1 MNLSKNI
8 FKAYDIRG
16 IYDHELN
23 NKTVKLIAK
32 ALSEIYKNK
41 NDKIVIG
48 RDGRLSSETLS
59 KALIEGFLES
69 GKDIIDIGQVP
80 TPLLYYAVNYFKLNS
95 GIIITG
101 SHNPKDYN
109 GLKII
114 MDGHA
119 LAGNEIQKIYENI
132 ESKNY
137 INYDNKNNAKLENI
151 QIDNIYI
158 DELLKDIN
166 INKKLKVAIDAGN
179 GAAGPVALEA
189 YRKLGHEV
197 IDLYCDV
204 DGNFPNHHP
213 NPSDPKNLTDLINE
227 VKKSKCDLG
236 IAFDGDGDRCL
247 ILDNKG
253 NIVWPDRQMMIFSKD
268 ILSQNQN
275 AKVIY
280 DVKSSRFLANVI
292 KDSGGE
298 PIMCRTGHSYI
309 KKMMRETNAIL
320 AGEMSGHIFFNDKWY
335 GFDDGIYCG
344 ARMIE
349 IVSNQSIE
357 SSEIFADLPN
367 SFSTPEINI
376 PVDKDGIQHDF
387 MEKFKSS
394 AIFEEAEISTI
405 DGLRV
410 DYDDGWGLLRASNT
424 TSCLVMRFEA
434 ESKGRLL
441 EIKNSFISQIRKIDS
456 RLEIP
461 NE

>member
-1 MNLSKNI
+1 MKLAANI

-16 IYDHELN
+16 IYGKEL
-23 NKTVKLIAK
+23 TLDAIGLIAK
-32 ALSEIYKNK
+32 SISNLYP
-41 NDKIVIG
+41 NDNDTIVIG
-48 RDGRLSSETLS
+48 RDGRNSSSEIS
-59 KALIEGFLES
+59 KALIDSFLKN
-69 GKDIIDIGQVP
+69 GKNVIDIGEVP
-80 TPLLYYAVNYFKLNS
+80 TPLLYFAVNHLSLNS

-101 SHNPKDYN
+101 SHNPKEYN
-109 GLKII
+109 GLKMI
-114 MDGHA
+114 MDGHT
-119 LAGNEIQKIYENI
+119 LSGGEITRIYDDI
-132 ESKNY
+132 
-137 INYDNKNNAKLENI
+137 
-151 QIDNIYI
+151 IDGAFSNLN
-158 DELLKDIN
+158 LLKTSYKNLN
-166 INKKLKVAIDAGN
+166 ISDEYIKQVNRNISIKKKLKIAVDAGN
-179 GAAGPVALEA
+179 GVAGPIAVEI
-189 YRKLGHEV
+189 YRKLGLEL
-197 IDLYCDV
+197 IELYCSV
-204 DGNFPNHHP
+204 DGDFPNHHP
-213 NPSDPKNLTDLINE
+213 NPSDPKNLIDLINE

-394 AIFEEAEISTI
+394 AIFEDAEISTI

-434 ESKGRLL
+434 ESKERLL

>member
-1 MNLSKNI
+1 MKLAANI

-16 IYDHELN
+16 IYGKEL
-23 NKTVKLIAK
+23 TLDAIALIAK
-32 ALSEIYKNK
+32 SISNLYP
-41 NDKIVIG
+41 NDNDTIVIG
-48 RDGRLSSETLS
+48 RDGRNSSAEIS
-59 KALIEGFLES
+59 KALIDSFLQN
-69 GKDIIDIGQVP
+69 GKNVIDIGEVP
-80 TPLLYYAVNYFKLNS
+80 TPLLYFAVNHLSLNS

-101 SHNPKDYN
+101 SHNPKEYN
-109 GLKII
+109 GLKMI
-114 MDGHA
+114 MDGHT
-119 LAGNEIQKIYENI
+119 LSGGEITRIYDDI
-132 ESKNY
+132 
-137 INYDNKNNAKLENI
+137 
-151 QIDNIYI
+151 IDGAFSNLN
-158 DELLKDIN
+158 LLKTSYKNLN
-166 INKKLKVAIDAGN
+166 ISDEYIKQVNRNISIKKKLKIAVDAGN
-179 GAAGPVALEA
+179 GVAGPIAVEI
-189 YRKLGHEV
+189 YRKLGLEL
-197 IDLYCDV
+197 IELYCSV
-204 DGNFPNHHP
+204 DGDFPNHHP
-213 NPSDPKNLTDLINE
+213 NPSDPKNLIDLINE

>member
-1 MNLSKNI
+1 MKLASNI

-16 IYDHELN
+16 IYGKEL
-23 NKTVKLIAK
+23 TLDAIGLIAK
-32 ALSEIYKNK
+32 SISNLYP
-41 NDKIVIG
+41 NDNDTIVIG
-48 RDGRLSSETLS
+48 RDGRNSSSEIS
-59 KALIEGFLES
+59 KALIDSFLKN
-69 GKDIIDIGQVP
+69 GKNVIDIGEVP
-80 TPLLYYAVNYFKLNS
+80 TPLLYFAVIHLSLNS

-101 SHNPKDYN
+101 SHNPKEYN
-109 GLKII
+109 GLKMI
-114 MDGHA
+114 MDGHT
-119 LAGNEIQKIYENI
+119 LSGGEITRIYDDI
-132 ESKNY
+132 
-137 INYDNKNNAKLENI
+137 
-151 QIDNIYI
+151 IDGAFSNLN
-158 DELLKDIN
+158 LLKTSYKNLN
-166 INKKLKVAIDAGN
+166 ISDEYIKQVNRNISIKKKLKIAVDAGN
-179 GAAGPVALEA
+179 GVAGPIAVEI
-189 YRKLGHEV
+189 YRKLGLEL
-197 IDLYCDV
+197 IELYCNV
-204 DGNFPNHHP
+204 DGDFPNHHP
-213 NPSDPKNLTDLINE
+213 NPSDPKNLIDLINE

-236 IAFDGDGDRCL
+236 IAFDGDGDICL

-280 DVKSSRFLANVI
+280 DVKSSSFLANVI
-292 KDSGGE
+292 KNSGGE

-320 AGEMSGHIFFNDKWY
+320 AGEMSGHVFFNDKWY

-394 AIFEEAEISTI
+394 AKFEEAEISTI

-434 ESKGRLL
+434 ESKARLL

-456 RLEIP
+456 KLEIP

>member
-1 MNLSKNI
+1 MKLAANI

-16 IYDHELN
+16 IYGKEL
-23 NKTVKLIAK
+23 TLDAIGLIAK
-32 ALSEIYKNK
+32 SISNLYP
-41 NDKIVIG
+41 NDNDTIVIG
-48 RDGRLSSETLS
+48 RDGRNSSSEIS
-59 KALIEGFLES
+59 KALIDSFLKN
-69 GKDIIDIGQVP
+69 GKNVIDIGEVP
-80 TPLLYYAVNYFKLNS
+80 TPLLYFAVNHLNLNS

-101 SHNPKDYN
+101 SHNPKEYN
-109 GLKII
+109 GLKMI
-114 MDGHA
+114 MDGHT
-119 LAGNEIQKIYENI
+119 LSGEEITRIYDDIIDGAFSNLNFLNTFYKNLNI
-132 ESKNY
+132 SDEY
-137 INYDNKNNAKLENI
+137 IKQVNRNI
-151 QIDNIYI
+151 SI
-158 DELLKDIN
+158 K
-166 INKKLKVAIDAGN
+166 KKLKIAVDAGN
-179 GAAGPVALEA
+179 GVAGPIAVEI
-189 YRKLGHEV
+189 YRKLGLEL
-197 IDLYCDV
+197 IELYCSV
-204 DGNFPNHHP
+204 DGDFPNHHP
-213 NPSDPKNLTDLINE
+213 NPSDPKNLIDLINE

-280 DVKSSRFLANVI
+280 DVKSSSFLANVI

-320 AGEMSGHIFFNDKWY
+320 AGEMSGHVFLNDKWY

-394 AIFEEAEISTI
+394 AIFEDAEISTI

-434 ESKGRLL
+434 ESKERLL

>member
-1 MNLSKNI
+1 MKLAANI

-16 IYDHELN
+16 IYGKEL
-23 NKTVKLIAK
+23 TLDAIGLIAK
-32 ALSEIYKNK
+32 SISNLYP
-41 NDKIVIG
+41 NDNDTIVIG
-48 RDGRLSSETLS
+48 RDGRNSSSEIS
-59 KALIEGFLES
+59 KALIDSFLKN
-69 GKDIIDIGQVP
+69 GKNVIDIGEVP
-80 TPLLYYAVNYFKLNS
+80 TPLLYFAVNHLSLNS

-101 SHNPKDYN
+101 SHNPKEYN
-109 GLKII
+109 GLKMI
-114 MDGHA
+114 MDGHT
-119 LAGNEIQKIYENI
+119 LSGGEITRIYDDIIDGRFSNLNLLHTSYKNLNI
-132 ESKNY
+132 SDEY
-137 INYDNKNNAKLENI
+137 IKQVNRNI
-151 QIDNIYI
+151 SI
-158 DELLKDIN
+158 K
-166 INKKLKVAIDAGN
+166 KKLKIAVDAGN
-179 GAAGPVALEA
+179 GVAGPIAVEI
-189 YRKLGHEV
+189 YRKLGLEL
-197 IDLYCDV
+197 IELYCSV
-204 DGNFPNHHP
+204 DGDFPNHHP
-213 NPSDPKNLTDLINE
+213 NPSDPKNLIDLINE

-253 NIVWPDRQMMIFSKD
+253 NIVWPDRQMMVFSKD

-275 AKVIY
+275 ARVIY

-320 AGEMSGHIFFNDKWY
+320 AGEMSGHVFFNDKWY

-349 IVSNQSIE
+349 ILSNQSIE

-394 AIFEEAEISTI
+394 AIFEDAEISTI

-434 ESKGRLL
+434 ESEERLL

>member
-1 MNLSKNI
+1 MKLAANI

-16 IYDHELN
+16 IYGKEL
-23 NKTVKLIAK
+23 TLDAIGLIAK
-32 ALSEIYKNK
+32 SISNLYP
-41 NDKIVIG
+41 NDNDTIVIG
-48 RDGRLSSETLS
+48 RDGRNSSSEIS
-59 KALIEGFLES
+59 KALIDSFLKN
-69 GKDIIDIGQVP
+69 GKNVIDIGEVP
-80 TPLLYYAVNYFKLNS
+80 TPLLYFAVNHLSLNS

-101 SHNPKDYN
+101 SHNPKEYN
-109 GLKII
+109 GLKMI
-114 MDGHA
+114 MDGHT
-119 LAGNEIQKIYENI
+119 LSGGEITRIYDDIIDGAFSNLNLMKTSYKNLNI
-132 ESKNY
+132 SDEYIKQVNRNISSK
-137 INYDNKNNAKLENI
+137 
-151 QIDNIYI
+151 
-158 DELLKDIN
+158 
-166 INKKLKVAIDAGN
+166 KKLKIAVDAGN
-179 GAAGPVALEA
+179 GVAGPIAVEI
-189 YRKLGHEV
+189 YRKLGLEL
-197 IDLYCDV
+197 IELYCNV
-204 DGNFPNHHP
+204 DGDFPNHHP
-213 NPSDPKNLTDLINE
+213 NPSDPKNLIDLINE

-280 DVKSSRFLANVI
+280 DVKSSSFLANVI

-320 AGEMSGHIFFNDKWY
+320 AGEMSGHVFFNDKWY

-349 IVSNQSIE
+349 IVSDQSIE

-394 AIFEEAEISTI
+394 AIFEDAEISTI

-434 ESKGRLL
+434 ESEERLL

>member
-1 MNLSKNI
+1 MKLAANI

-16 IYDHELN
+16 IYGKEL
-23 NKTVKLIAK
+23 TLDAIGLIAK
-32 ALSEIYKNK
+32 SISNLYP
-41 NDKIVIG
+41 NDNDTIVIG
-48 RDGRLSSETLS
+48 RDGRNSSSEIS
-59 KALIEGFLES
+59 KALIDSFLKN
-69 GKDIIDIGQVP
+69 GKNVIDIGEVP
-80 TPLLYYAVNYFKLNS
+80 TPLLYFAVNHLSLNS

-101 SHNPKDYN
+101 SHNPKEYN
-109 GLKII
+109 GLKMI
-114 MDGHA
+114 MDGHT
-119 LAGNEIQKIYENI
+119 LSGGEITRIYDDI
-132 ESKNY
+132 
-137 INYDNKNNAKLENI
+137 
-151 QIDNIYI
+151 IDGAFSNLN
-158 DELLKDIN
+158 LLKTSYKNLN
-166 INKKLKVAIDAGN
+166 ISDEYIKQVNRNISIKKKLKIAVDAGN
-179 GAAGPVALEA
+179 GVAGPIAVEI
-189 YRKLGHEV
+189 YRKLGLEL
-197 IDLYCDV
+197 IELYCSV
-204 DGNFPNHHP
+204 DGDFPNHHP
-213 NPSDPKNLTDLINE
+213 NPSDPKNLIDLINE

-280 DVKSSRFLANVI
+280 DVKSSSFLANVI

-320 AGEMSGHIFFNDKWY
+320 AGEMSGHVFFNDKWY

-394 AIFEEAEISTI
+394 AIFEDAEISTI

-434 ESKGRLL
+434 ESKERLL

>member
-1 MNLSKNI
+1 MKLAANI

-16 IYDHELN
+16 IYGKEL
-23 NKTVKLIAK
+23 TLDAIGLIAK
-32 ALSEIYKNK
+32 SISNLYP
-41 NDKIVIG
+41 NDNDTIVIG
-48 RDGRLSSETLS
+48 RDGRNSSSEIS
-59 KALIEGFLES
+59 KALIDSFLKN
-69 GKDIIDIGQVP
+69 GKNVIDIGEVP
-80 TPLLYYAVNYFKLNS
+80 TPLLYFAVNHLSLNS

-101 SHNPKDYN
+101 SHNPKEYN
-109 GLKII
+109 GLKMI
-114 MDGHA
+114 MDGHT
-119 LAGNEIQKIYENI
+119 LSGGEITRIYDDIIDGAFSNLNLLNTSYKNLNI
-132 ESKNY
+132 SDEY
-137 INYDNKNNAKLENI
+137 IKQVNRNI
-151 QIDNIYI
+151 SI
-158 DELLKDIN
+158 K
-166 INKKLKVAIDAGN
+166 KKLKIAVDAGN
-179 GAAGPVALEA
+179 GVAGPIAVEI
-189 YRKLGHEV
+189 YRKLGLEL
-197 IDLYCDV
+197 IELYCSV
-204 DGNFPNHHP
+204 DGDFPNHHP
-213 NPSDPKNLTDLINE
+213 NPSDPKNLIDLINE

-280 DVKSSRFLANVI
+280 DVKSSSFLANVI

-320 AGEMSGHIFFNDKWY
+320 AGEMSGHVFFNDKWY

-394 AIFEEAEISTI
+394 AIFEDAEISTI

-410 DYDDGWGLLRASNT
+410 DYADGWGLLRASNT

-434 ESKGRLL
+434 ESKERLL

>member
-1 MNLSKNI
+1 MKLASNI

-16 IYDHELN
+16 IYGKEL
-23 NKTVKLIAK
+23 TLDAIGLIAK
-32 ALSEIYKNK
+32 SISNLYP
-41 NDKIVIG
+41 NDNDTIVIG
-48 RDGRLSSETLS
+48 RDGRNSSSEIS
-59 KALIEGFLES
+59 KALIDSFLKN
-69 GKDIIDIGQVP
+69 GKNVIDIGEVP
-80 TPLLYYAVNYFKLNS
+80 TPLLYFAVNHLSLNS

-101 SHNPKDYN
+101 SHNPKEYN
-109 GLKII
+109 GLKMI
-114 MDGHA
+114 MDGHT
-119 LAGNEIQKIYENI
+119 LSGGEITRIYDDIIDGAFSNLNLMKTSYKNLNI
-132 ESKNY
+132 SDEY
-137 INYDNKNNAKLENI
+137 IKQVSRNI
-151 QIDNIYI
+151 SI
-158 DELLKDIN
+158 K
-166 INKKLKVAIDAGN
+166 KKLKIAVDAGN
-179 GAAGPVALEA
+179 GVAGPIAVEI
-189 YRKLGHEV
+189 YRKLGLEL
-197 IDLYCDV
+197 IELYCSV
-204 DGNFPNHHP
+204 DGDFPNHHP
-213 NPSDPKNLTDLINE
+213 NPSDPKNLIDLINE

-280 DVKSSRFLANVI
+280 DVKSSSFLANVI

-320 AGEMSGHIFFNDKWY
+320 AGEMSGHVFFNDKWY

-357 SSEIFADLPN
+357 SSKIFADLPN

-394 AIFEEAEISTI
+394 AIFEDAEISTI

-434 ESKGRLL
+434 ESKERLL

>member
-1 MNLSKNI
+1 MKLASNI

-16 IYDHELN
+16 IYGKEL
-23 NKTVKLIAK
+23 TLDAIGLIAK
-32 ALSEIYKNK
+32 SISNLYP
-41 NDKIVIG
+41 NDNDTIVIG
-48 RDGRLSSETLS
+48 RDGRNSSSEIS
-59 KALIEGFLES
+59 KALIDSFLKN
-69 GKDIIDIGQVP
+69 GKNVIDIGEVP
-80 TPLLYYAVNYFKLNS
+80 TPLLYFAVNHLSLNS

-101 SHNPKDYN
+101 SHNPKEYN
-109 GLKII
+109 GLKMI
-114 MDGHA
+114 MDGHT
-119 LAGNEIQKIYENI
+119 LSGGEITRIYDDIIDGRFSNLNLLHTSYKNLNI
-132 ESKNY
+132 SDEY
-137 INYDNKNNAKLENI
+137 IKQVNRNI
-151 QIDNIYI
+151 SI
-158 DELLKDIN
+158 K
-166 INKKLKVAIDAGN
+166 KKLKIAVDAGN
-179 GAAGPVALEA
+179 GVAGPIAVEI
-189 YRKLGHEV
+189 YRKLGLEL
-197 IDLYCDV
+197 IELYCNV
-204 DGNFPNHHP
+204 DGDFPNHHP
-213 NPSDPKNLTDLINE
+213 NPSDPKNLIDLINE

-280 DVKSSRFLANVI
+280 DVKSSSFLANVI
-292 KDSGGE
+292 KNSGGE

-309 KKMMRETNAIL
+309 KKMMGETNAIL
-320 AGEMSGHIFFNDKWY
+320 AGEMSGHVFFNDKWY

-394 AIFEEAEISTI
+394 AIFEDAVISTI

-410 DYDDGWGLLRASNT
+410 DYNDGWGLLRASNT

-434 ESKGRLL
+434 ESKERLL

>member
-1 MNLSKNI
+1 MKLAANI

-16 IYDHELN
+16 IYGKEL
-23 NKTVKLIAK
+23 TLDAIGLIAK
-32 ALSEIYKNK
+32 SISNLYP
-41 NDKIVIG
+41 NDNDTIVIG
-48 RDGRLSSETLS
+48 RDGRNSSSEIS
-59 KALIEGFLES
+59 KALIDSFLKN
-69 GKDIIDIGQVP
+69 GKNVIDIGEVP
-80 TPLLYYAVNYFKLNS
+80 TPLLYFAVNHLSLNS

-101 SHNPKDYN
+101 SHNPKEYN
-109 GLKII
+109 GLKMI
-114 MDGHA
+114 MDGHT
-119 LAGNEIQKIYENI
+119 LSGGEITRIYDDIIDGRFSNLNLLHTSYKNLNI
-132 ESKNY
+132 SDEY
-137 INYDNKNNAKLENI
+137 IKQVNRNI
-151 QIDNIYI
+151 SI
-158 DELLKDIN
+158 K
-166 INKKLKVAIDAGN
+166 KKLKIAVDAGN
-179 GAAGPVALEA
+179 GVAGPIAVEI
-189 YRKLGHEV
+189 YRKLGLEL
-197 IDLYCDV
+197 IELYCSV
-204 DGNFPNHHP
+204 DGDFPNHHP
-213 NPSDPKNLTDLINE
+213 NPSDPKNLIDLINE
-227 VKKSKCDLG
+227 VKKTKCDLG

-280 DVKSSRFLANVI
+280 DVKSSSFLANVI

-320 AGEMSGHIFFNDKWY
+320 AGEMSGHVFFNDKWY

-349 IVSNQSIE
+349 ILSNQSIE

-394 AIFEEAEISTI
+394 AIFEDAEISTI

-434 ESKGRLL
+434 ESEERLL

>member
-1 MNLSKNI
+1 MKLATNI

-16 IYDHELN
+16 IYGKEL
-23 NKTVKLIAK
+23 TLDAIGLIAK
-32 ALSEIYKNK
+32 SISNLYP
-41 NDKIVIG
+41 NDNDTIVIG
-48 RDGRLSSETLS
+48 RDGRNSSSEIS
-59 KALIEGFLES
+59 KALIDSFLKN
-69 GKDIIDIGQVP
+69 GKNVIDIGEVP
-80 TPLLYYAVNYFKLNS
+80 TPLLYFAVNHFSLNS

-101 SHNPKDYN
+101 SHNPKEYN
-109 GLKII
+109 GLKMI
-114 MDGHA
+114 MDGHT
-119 LAGNEIQKIYENI
+119 LSGGEITRIYDDIIDGTFSNLNFLNTSYKNLNI
-132 ESKNY
+132 SDEY
-137 INYDNKNNAKLENI
+137 IKQVHRNI
-151 QIDNIYI
+151 SI
-158 DELLKDIN
+158 K
-166 INKKLKVAIDAGN
+166 KKLKIAVDAGN
-179 GAAGPVALEA
+179 GVAGPIAVEI
-189 YRKLGHEV
+189 YRKLGLEL
-197 IDLYCDV
+197 IELYCSV
-204 DGNFPNHHP
+204 DGDFPNHHP
-213 NPSDPKNLTDLINE
+213 NPSDPKNLIDLINE

-349 IVSNQSIE
+349 IVSNQNIE

>member
-1 MNLSKNI
+1 MKLAANI

-16 IYDHELN
+16 IYGKEL
-23 NKTVKLIAK
+23 TLDAIGLIAK
-32 ALSEIYKNK
+32 SISNLYP
-41 NDKIVIG
+41 NDNDTIVIG
-48 RDGRLSSETLS
+48 RDGRNSSAEIS
-59 KALIEGFLES
+59 KALIDSFLKN
-69 GKDIIDIGQVP
+69 GKNVIDIGEVP
-80 TPLLYYAVNYFKLNS
+80 TPLLYFAVNHLSLNS

-101 SHNPKDYN
+101 SHNPKEYN
-109 GLKII
+109 GLKMI
-114 MDGHA
+114 MDGHT
-119 LAGNEIQKIYENI
+119 LSGGEITRIYDDI
-132 ESKNY
+132 
-137 INYDNKNNAKLENI
+137 
-151 QIDNIYI
+151 IDGAFSNLN
-158 DELLKDIN
+158 LLKTSYKNLN
-166 INKKLKVAIDAGN
+166 ISDEYIKQVNRNISIKKKLKIAVDAGN
-179 GAAGPVALEA
+179 GVAGPIAVEI
-189 YRKLGHEV
+189 YRKLGLEL
-197 IDLYCDV
+197 IELYCNV
-204 DGNFPNHHP
+204 DGDFPNHHP
-213 NPSDPKNLTDLINE
+213 NPSDPKNLIDLINE

-280 DVKSSRFLANVI
+280 DVKSSSFLANVI
-292 KDSGGE
+292 KNSGGE

-320 AGEMSGHIFFNDKWY
+320 AGEMSGHVFFNDKWY

-394 AIFEEAEISTI
+394 AIFEDAEISTI

-434 ESKGRLL
+434 ESKERLL

>member
-1 MNLSKNI
+1 MKLASNI

-16 IYDHELN
+16 IYGKEL
-23 NKTVKLIAK
+23 TLDAIGLIAK
-32 ALSEIYKNK
+32 SISNLYP
-41 NDKIVIG
+41 NDNDTIVIG
-48 RDGRLSSETLS
+48 RDGRNSSSEIS
-59 KALIEGFLES
+59 KALIDSFLKN
-69 GKDIIDIGQVP
+69 GKNVIDIGEVP
-80 TPLLYYAVNYFKLNS
+80 TPVLYFAVNHLSLNS

-101 SHNPKDYN
+101 SHNPKEYN
-109 GLKII
+109 GLKMI
-114 MDGHA
+114 MDGHT
-119 LAGNEIQKIYENI
+119 LSGGEITRIYDDIIDGAFCNLNFLNTSYKNLNI
-132 ESKNY
+132 SDEY
-137 INYDNKNNAKLENI
+137 IKQVSSNI
-151 QIDNIYI
+151 SI
-158 DELLKDIN
+158 K
-166 INKKLKVAIDAGN
+166 KKLKIAVDAGN
-179 GAAGPVALEA
+179 GVAGPIAVEI
-189 YRKLGHEV
+189 YRKLGLEL
-197 IDLYCDV
+197 IELFCIV
-204 DGNFPNHHP
+204 DGDFPNHHP
-213 NPSDPKNLTDLINE
+213 NPSDPKNLIDLINE

-280 DVKSSRFLANVI
+280 DVKSSSFLANVI
-292 KDSGGE
+292 KNSGGE

-349 IVSNQSIE
+349 IVSNQNIE

-394 AIFEEAEISTI
+394 AKFEEAEISTI

-434 ESKGRLL
+434 ESKARLL

-456 RLEIP
+456 KLEIP

>member
-1 MNLSKNI
+1 MKLAANI

-16 IYDHELN
+16 IYGKEL
-23 NKTVKLIAK
+23 TLDAIALIAK
-32 ALSEIYKNK
+32 SISNLYP
-41 NDKIVIG
+41 NDNDTIVIG
-48 RDGRLSSETLS
+48 RDGRNSSSEIS
-59 KALIEGFLES
+59 KALIDSFLKN
-69 GKDIIDIGQVP
+69 GKNVIDIGEVP
-80 TPLLYYAVNYFKLNS
+80 TPLLYFAVNHLSLNS

-101 SHNPKDYN
+101 SHNPKEYN
-109 GLKII
+109 GLKMI
-114 MDGHA
+114 MDGHT
-119 LAGNEIQKIYENI
+119 LSGGEITRIYDDI
-132 ESKNY
+132 
-137 INYDNKNNAKLENI
+137 
-151 QIDNIYI
+151 IDGAFSNLN
-158 DELLKDIN
+158 LLKTSYKNLN
-166 INKKLKVAIDAGN
+166 ISDEYIKQVNRNISIKKKLKIAVDAGN
-179 GAAGPVALEA
+179 GVAGPIAVEI
-189 YRKLGHEV
+189 YRKLGLEL
-197 IDLYCDV
+197 IELYCSV
-204 DGNFPNHHP
+204 DGDFPNHHP
-213 NPSDPKNLTDLINE
+213 NPSDPKNLIDLINE

>member
-1 MNLSKNI
+1 MKLAANI

-16 IYDHELN
+16 IYGKEL
-23 NKTVKLIAK
+23 TLDAIGLIAK
-32 ALSEIYKNK
+32 SISNLYP
-41 NDKIVIG
+41 NDNDTIVIG
-48 RDGRLSSETLS
+48 RDGRNSSSEIS
-59 KALIEGFLES
+59 KALIDSFLKN
-69 GKDIIDIGQVP
+69 GKNVIDIGEVP
-80 TPLLYYAVNYFKLNS
+80 TPLLYFAVNHLSLNS

-101 SHNPKDYN
+101 SHNPKEYN
-109 GLKII
+109 GLKMI
-114 MDGHA
+114 MDGHT
-119 LAGNEIQKIYENI
+119 LSGEEITRIYDDIIDGAFSNLNFLNTFYKNLNI
-132 ESKNY
+132 SDEY
-137 INYDNKNNAKLENI
+137 IKQVNRNI
-151 QIDNIYI
+151 SI
-158 DELLKDIN
+158 K
-166 INKKLKVAIDAGN
+166 KKLKIAVDAGN
-179 GAAGPVALEA
+179 GVAGPIAVEI
-189 YRKLGHEV
+189 YRKLGLEL
-197 IDLYCDV
+197 IELYCSV
-204 DGNFPNHHP
+204 DGDFPNHHP
-213 NPSDPKNLTDLINE
+213 NPSDPKNLIDLINE
-227 VKKSKCDLG
+227 VKKTKCDLG

-280 DVKSSRFLANVI
+280 DVKSSSFLANVI
-292 KDSGGE
+292 KNSGGE

-320 AGEMSGHIFFNDKWY
+320 AGEMSGHVFFNDKWY

-434 ESKGRLL
+434 ESKERLL

>member
-1 MNLSKNI
+1 MKLAANI

-16 IYDHELN
+16 IYGKEL
-23 NKTVKLIAK
+23 TLDAIGLIAK
-32 ALSEIYKNK
+32 SISNLYP
-41 NDKIVIG
+41 NDNDTIVIG
-48 RDGRLSSETLS
+48 RDGRNSSSEIS
-59 KALIEGFLES
+59 KALIDSFLKS
-69 GKDIIDIGQVP
+69 GKNVIDIGEVP
-80 TPLLYYAVNYFKLNS
+80 TPLLYFAVNHLSLNS

-101 SHNPKDYN
+101 SHNPKEYN
-109 GLKII
+109 GLKMI
-114 MDGHA
+114 MDGHT
-119 LAGNEIQKIYENI
+119 LSGGEITRIYDDIIDGTFSNLNFLNTSYKNLNI
-132 ESKNY
+132 SDEY
-137 INYDNKNNAKLENI
+137 IKQVHRNI
-151 QIDNIYI
+151 SI
-158 DELLKDIN
+158 K
-166 INKKLKVAIDAGN
+166 KKLKIAVDAGN
-179 GAAGPVALEA
+179 GVAGPIAVEI
-189 YRKLGHEV
+189 YRKLGLEL
-197 IDLYCDV
+197 IELYCSV
-204 DGNFPNHHP
+204 DGDFPNHHP
-213 NPSDPKNLTDLINE
+213 NPSDPKNLIDLINE

-349 IVSNQSIE
+349 IVSNQNIE

>member
-1 MNLSKNI
+1 MKLAANI

-16 IYDHELN
+16 IYGKEL
-23 NKTVKLIAK
+23 TLDAIGLIAK
-32 ALSEIYKNK
+32 SISNLYP
-41 NDKIVIG
+41 NDNDTIVIG
-48 RDGRLSSETLS
+48 RDGRNSSSEIS
-59 KALIEGFLES
+59 KALIDSFLKN
-69 GKDIIDIGQVP
+69 GKNVIDIGEVP
-80 TPLLYYAVNYFKLNS
+80 TPLLYFAVNHLSLNS

-101 SHNPKDYN
+101 SHNPKEYN
-109 GLKII
+109 GLKMI
-114 MDGHA
+114 MDSHTLSG
-119 LAGNEIQKIYENI
+119 GEITRIYDDIIDGAFSNLNFLNTSYKNLNI
-132 ESKNY
+132 SDEY
-137 INYDNKNNAKLENI
+137 IKQVHRNI
-151 QIDNIYI
+151 SI
-158 DELLKDIN
+158 K
-166 INKKLKVAIDAGN
+166 KKLKIAVDAGN
-179 GAAGPVALEA
+179 GVAGPIAVEI
-189 YRKLGHEV
+189 YRKLGLEL
-197 IDLYCDV
+197 IELYCSV
-204 DGNFPNHHP
+204 DGDFPNHHP
-213 NPSDPKNLTDLINE
+213 NPSDPKNLIDLINE

-320 AGEMSGHIFFNDKWY
+320 AGEMSGHVFFNDKWY

-394 AIFEEAEISTI
+394 AIFEDAEISTI

>member
-1 MNLSKNI
+1 MKLASNI

-16 IYDHELN
+16 IYGKEL
-23 NKTVKLIAK
+23 TLDAIGLIAK
-32 ALSEIYKNK
+32 SISNLYP
-41 NDKIVIG
+41 NDNDTIVIG
-48 RDGRLSSETLS
+48 RDGRNSSSEIS
-59 KALIEGFLES
+59 KALIDSFLKN
-69 GKDIIDIGQVP
+69 GKNVIDIGEVP
-80 TPLLYYAVNYFKLNS
+80 TPVLYFAVNHLSLNS

-101 SHNPKDYN
+101 SHNPKEYN
-109 GLKII
+109 GLKMI
-114 MDGHA
+114 MDGHT
-119 LAGNEIQKIYENI
+119 LSGGEITRIYDDI
-132 ESKNY
+132 
-137 INYDNKNNAKLENI
+137 
-151 QIDNIYI
+151 IDGAFSNLN
-158 DELLKDIN
+158 LLKTSYKNLN
-166 INKKLKVAIDAGN
+166 ISDEYIKQVNRNISIKKKLKIAVDAGN
-179 GAAGPVALEA
+179 GVAGPIAVEI
-189 YRKLGHEV
+189 YRKLGLEL
-197 IDLYCDV
+197 IELYCNV
-204 DGNFPNHHP
+204 DGDFPNHHP
-213 NPSDPKNLTDLINE
+213 NPSDPKNLIDLINE

-280 DVKSSRFLANVI
+280 DVKSSSFLANVI
-292 KDSGGE
+292 KNSGGE

-394 AIFEEAEISTI
+394 AIFENAEISTI

-434 ESKGRLL
+434 ESKERLL

>member
-1 MNLSKNI
+1 MKLAANI

-16 IYDHELN
+16 IYGKEL
-23 NKTVKLIAK
+23 TLDAIGLIAK
-32 ALSEIYKNK
+32 SISNLYP
-41 NDKIVIG
+41 NDNDTIVIG
-48 RDGRLSSETLS
+48 RDGRNSSSEIS
-59 KALIEGFLES
+59 KALIDSFLKN
-69 GKDIIDIGQVP
+69 GKNVIDIGEVP
-80 TPLLYYAVNYFKLNS
+80 TPLLYFAVNHLSLNS

-101 SHNPKDYN
+101 SHNPKEYN
-109 GLKII
+109 GLKMI
-114 MDGHA
+114 MDGHT
-119 LAGNEIQKIYENI
+119 LSGGEITRIYDDIIDGRFSNLNLLHTSYKNLNI
-132 ESKNY
+132 SDEY
-137 INYDNKNNAKLENI
+137 IKQVNRNI
-151 QIDNIYI
+151 SI
-158 DELLKDIN
+158 K
-166 INKKLKVAIDAGN
+166 KKLKIAVDAGN
-179 GAAGPVALEA
+179 GVAGPIAVEI
-189 YRKLGHEV
+189 YRKLGLEL
-197 IDLYCDV
+197 IELYCNV
-204 DGNFPNHHP
+204 DGDFPNHHP
-213 NPSDPKNLTDLINE
+213 NPSDPKNLIDLINE

-280 DVKSSRFLANVI
+280 DVKSSSFLANVI

-320 AGEMSGHIFFNDKWY
+320 AGEMSGHVFFNDKWY

-394 AIFEEAEISTI
+394 AIFEDAEISTI

-434 ESKGRLL
+434 ESKERLL

>member
-1 MNLSKNI
+1 MKLAANI

-16 IYDHELN
+16 IYGKEL
-23 NKTVKLIAK
+23 TLDAIGLIAK
-32 ALSEIYKNK
+32 SISNLYP
-41 NDKIVIG
+41 NDNDTIVIG
-48 RDGRLSSETLS
+48 RDGRNSSAEIS
-59 KALIEGFLES
+59 KALIDSFLKN
-69 GKDIIDIGQVP
+69 GKNVIDIGEVP
-80 TPLLYYAVNYFKLNS
+80 TPLLYFAINHLSLNS

-101 SHNPKDYN
+101 SHNPKEYN
-109 GLKII
+109 GLKMI
-114 MDGHA
+114 MDGHT
-119 LAGNEIQKIYENI
+119 LSGGEITRIYDDI
-132 ESKNY
+132 
-137 INYDNKNNAKLENI
+137 
-151 QIDNIYI
+151 IDGAFSNLN
-158 DELLKDIN
+158 LLKTSYKNLN
-166 INKKLKVAIDAGN
+166 ISDEYIKHVNRNISIKKKLKIAVDAGN
-179 GAAGPVALEA
+179 GVAGPIAVEI
-189 YRKLGHEV
+189 YRKLGLEL
-197 IDLYCDV
+197 IELYCNV
-204 DGNFPNHHP
+204 DGDFPNHHP
-213 NPSDPKNLTDLINE
+213 NPSDPKNLIDLINE

-280 DVKSSRFLANVI
+280 DVKSSSFLANVI
-292 KDSGGE
+292 KNSGGE

-320 AGEMSGHIFFNDKWY
+320 AGEMSGHVFFNDKWY

-394 AIFEEAEISTI
+394 AIFENAEISTI

-434 ESKGRLL
+434 ESKERLL

>member
-1 MNLSKNI
+1 MKLAANI

-16 IYDHELN
+16 IYGKEL
-23 NKTVKLIAK
+23 TLDAIGLIAK
-32 ALSEIYKNK
+32 SISNLYP
-41 NDKIVIG
+41 NDNDTIVIG
-48 RDGRLSSETLS
+48 RDGRNSSSEIS
-59 KALIEGFLES
+59 KALIDSFLKN
-69 GKDIIDIGQVP
+69 GKNVIDIGEVP
-80 TPLLYYAVNYFKLNS
+80 TPLLYFAVNHLSLNS

-101 SHNPKDYN
+101 SHNPKEYN
-109 GLKII
+109 GLKMI
-114 MDGHA
+114 MDGHT
-119 LAGNEIQKIYENI
+119 LSGGEITRIYDDIIDGTFSNLNLPNTSYKNLNI
-132 ESKNY
+132 SDEY
-137 INYDNKNNAKLENI
+137 IKQVNRNI
-151 QIDNIYI
+151 SI
-158 DELLKDIN
+158 K
-166 INKKLKVAIDAGN
+166 KKLKIAVDAGN
-179 GAAGPVALEA
+179 GVAGPIAVEI
-189 YRKLGHEV
+189 YRKLGLEL
-197 IDLYCDV
+197 IELYCNV
-204 DGNFPNHHP
+204 DGDFPNHHP
-213 NPSDPKNLTDLINE
+213 NPSDPKNLIDLINE

-280 DVKSSRFLANVI
+280 DVKSSSFLANVI
-292 KDSGGE
+292 KNSGGQ

-320 AGEMSGHIFFNDKWY
+320 AGEMSGHVFFNDKWY

-394 AIFEEAEISTI
+394 AIFEDAEISTI

-434 ESKGRLL
+434 ESKERLL

>member
-1 MNLSKNI
+1 MKLAANI

-16 IYDHELN
+16 IYGKEL
-23 NKTVKLIAK
+23 TLDAIGLIAK
-32 ALSEIYKNK
+32 SISNLYP
-41 NDKIVIG
+41 NDNDTIVIG
-48 RDGRLSSETLS
+48 RDGRNSSSEIS
-59 KALIEGFLES
+59 KALIDSFLKN
-69 GKDIIDIGQVP
+69 GKNVIDIGEVP
-80 TPLLYYAVNYFKLNS
+80 TPLLYFAVNHLSLNS

-101 SHNPKDYN
+101 SHNPKEYN
-109 GLKII
+109 GLKMI
-114 MDGHA
+114 MDGHT
-119 LAGNEIQKIYENI
+119 LSGGEITRIYDDIIDGAFSNLNLMKTSYKNLNI
-132 ESKNY
+132 SDEY
-137 INYDNKNNAKLENI
+137 IKQVNRNI
-151 QIDNIYI
+151 SI
-158 DELLKDIN
+158 K
-166 INKKLKVAIDAGN
+166 KKLKIAVDAGN
-179 GAAGPVALEA
+179 GVAGPIAVEI
-189 YRKLGHEV
+189 YRKLGLEL
-197 IDLYCDV
+197 IELYCNV
-204 DGNFPNHHP
+204 DGDFPNHHP
-213 NPSDPKNLTDLINE
+213 NPSDPKNLIDLINE

-280 DVKSSRFLANVI
+280 DVKSSSFLANVI
-292 KDSGGE
+292 KNSGGE

-320 AGEMSGHIFFNDKWY
+320 AGEMSGHVFFNDKWY

-394 AIFEEAEISTI
+394 AIFEDAVISTI

-410 DYDDGWGLLRASNT
+410 DYNDGWGLLRASNT

-434 ESKGRLL
+434 ESKERLL

>member
-1 MNLSKNI
+1 MKLASNI

-16 IYDHELN
+16 IYGKEL
-23 NKTVKLIAK
+23 TLDAIGLIAK
-32 ALSEIYKNK
+32 SISNLYP
-41 NDKIVIG
+41 NDNDTIVIG
-48 RDGRLSSETLS
+48 RDGRNSSSEIS
-59 KALIEGFLES
+59 KALIDSFLKN
-69 GKDIIDIGQVP
+69 GKNVIDIGEVP
-80 TPLLYYAVNYFKLNS
+80 TPVLYFAVNHLSLNS

-101 SHNPKDYN
+101 SHNPKEYN
-109 GLKII
+109 GLKMI
-114 MDGHA
+114 MDGHT
-119 LAGNEIQKIYENI
+119 LSGGEITRIYDDIIDGTFRNLNFLNTSYKNLNI
-132 ESKNY
+132 SDEY
-137 INYDNKNNAKLENI
+137 IKQVSSNI
-151 QIDNIYI
+151 SI
-158 DELLKDIN
+158 K
-166 INKKLKVAIDAGN
+166 KKLKIAVDAGN
-179 GAAGPVALEA
+179 GVAGPIAVEI
-189 YRKLGHEV
+189 YRKLGLEL
-197 IDLYCDV
+197 IELFCIV
-204 DGNFPNHHP
+204 DGDFPNHHP
-213 NPSDPKNLTDLINE
+213 NPSDPKNLIDLINE

-275 AKVIY
+275 AKIIY

-292 KDSGGE
+292 KEFGGD

-349 IVSNQSIE
+349 IVSNQNIE
-357 SSEIFADLPN
+357 SSKIFADLPN

-394 AIFEEAEISTI
+394 AKFEEAEISTI

-434 ESKGRLL
+434 ESKARLL

-456 RLEIP
+456 KLEIP

>member
-1 MNLSKNI
+1 MKLAANI

-16 IYDHELN
+16 IYGKEL
-23 NKTVKLIAK
+23 TLDAIGLIAK
-32 ALSEIYKNK
+32 SISNLYP
-41 NDKIVIG
+41 NDNDTIVIG
-48 RDGRLSSETLS
+48 RDGRNSSLEIS
-59 KALIEGFLES
+59 KALIDSFLKN
-69 GKDIIDIGQVP
+69 GKNVIDIGEVP
-80 TPLLYYAVNYFKLNS
+80 TPLLYFAVNHLSLNS

-101 SHNPKDYN
+101 SHNPKEYN
-109 GLKII
+109 GLKMI
-114 MDGHA
+114 MDGHT
-119 LAGNEIQKIYENI
+119 LSGGEITRIYDDIIDGAFSNLNFLNTSYKNLNI
-132 ESKNY
+132 SDEY
-137 INYDNKNNAKLENI
+137 IKQVHRNI
-151 QIDNIYI
+151 SI
-158 DELLKDIN
+158 K
-166 INKKLKVAIDAGN
+166 KKLKVAVDAGN
-179 GAAGPVALEA
+179 GVAGPIAVEI
-189 YRKLGHEV
+189 YRKLGLEL
-197 IDLYCDV
+197 IELYCSV
-204 DGNFPNHHP
+204 DGDFPNHHP
-213 NPSDPKNLTDLINE
+213 NPSDPKNLIDLINE

-394 AIFEEAEISTI
+394 AIFEDAEISTI

-434 ESKGRLL
+434 ESKERLL

>member
-1 MNLSKNI
+1 MKLAANI

-16 IYDHELN
+16 IYGKEL
-23 NKTVKLIAK
+23 TLDAIGLIAK
-32 ALSEIYKNK
+32 SISNLYP
-41 NDKIVIG
+41 NDNDTIVIG
-48 RDGRLSSETLS
+48 RDGRNSSAEIS
-59 KALIEGFLES
+59 KALIDSFLKN
-69 GKDIIDIGQVP
+69 GKNVIDIGEVP
-80 TPLLYYAVNYFKLNS
+80 TPLLYFAVNHLSLNS

-101 SHNPKDYN
+101 SHNPKEYN
-109 GLKII
+109 GLKMI
-114 MDGHA
+114 MDGHT
-119 LAGNEIQKIYENI
+119 LSGGEITRIYDDI
-132 ESKNY
+132 
-137 INYDNKNNAKLENI
+137 
-151 QIDNIYI
+151 IDGAFSNLN
-158 DELLKDIN
+158 LLKTSYKNLN
-166 INKKLKVAIDAGN
+166 ISDEYIKQVNRNISIKKKLKIAVDAGN
-179 GAAGPVALEA
+179 GVAGPIAVEI
-189 YRKLGHEV
+189 YRKLGLEL
-197 IDLYCDV
+197 IELYCNV
-204 DGNFPNHHP
+204 DGDFPNHHP
-213 NPSDPKNLTDLINE
+213 NPSDPKNLIDLINE

-280 DVKSSRFLANVI
+280 DVKSSSFLANVI
-292 KDSGGE
+292 KNSGGE

-309 KKMMRETNAIL
+309 KKMMGETNAIL
-320 AGEMSGHIFFNDKWY
+320 AGEMSGHVFFNDKWY

-394 AIFEEAEISTI
+394 AIFENAEISTI

-434 ESKGRLL
+434 ESKERLL

>member
-1 MNLSKNI
+1 MKLASNI

-16 IYDHELN
+16 IYGKEL
-23 NKTVKLIAK
+23 TLDAIGLIAK
-32 ALSEIYKNK
+32 SISNLYP
-41 NDKIVIG
+41 NDNDTIVIG
-48 RDGRLSSETLS
+48 RDGRNSSSEIS
-59 KALIEGFLES
+59 IALIDSFLKN
-69 GKDIIDIGQVP
+69 GKNVIDIGEVP
-80 TPLLYYAVNYFKLNS
+80 TPVLYFAVNHLSLNS

-101 SHNPKDYN
+101 SHNPKEYN
-109 GLKII
+109 GLKMI
-114 MDGHA
+114 MDGHT
-119 LAGNEIQKIYENI
+119 LSGGEITRIYDDIIDGTFRNLNFLNTSYKNLNI
-132 ESKNY
+132 SDEY
-137 INYDNKNNAKLENI
+137 IKQVSSNI
-151 QIDNIYI
+151 SI
-158 DELLKDIN
+158 K
-166 INKKLKVAIDAGN
+166 KKLKIAVDAGN
-179 GAAGPVALEA
+179 GVAGPIAVEI
-189 YRKLGHEV
+189 YRKLGLEL
-197 IDLYCDV
+197 IELYCNV
-204 DGNFPNHHP
+204 DGDFPNHHP
-213 NPSDPKNLTDLINE
+213 NPSDPKNLIDLINE

-280 DVKSSRFLANVI
+280 DVKSSSFLANVI
-292 KDSGGE
+292 KNSGGE

-349 IVSNQSIE
+349 IVSNQNIE

-434 ESKGRLL
+434 ESKARLL

-456 RLEIP
+456 KLEIP

>member
-1 MNLSKNI
+1 MKLAANI

-16 IYDHELN
+16 IYGKEL
-23 NKTVKLIAK
+23 TLDAIGLIAK
-32 ALSEIYKNK
+32 SISNLYP
-41 NDKIVIG
+41 NDNDTIVIG
-48 RDGRLSSETLS
+48 RDGRNSSAEIS
-59 KALIEGFLES
+59 KALIDSFLKN
-69 GKDIIDIGQVP
+69 GKNVIDIGEVP
-80 TPLLYYAVNYFKLNS
+80 TPLLYFAVNHLSLNS

-101 SHNPKDYN
+101 SHNPKEYN
-109 GLKII
+109 GLKMI
-114 MDGHA
+114 MDGHT
-119 LAGNEIQKIYENI
+119 LSGGEITRIYDDI
-132 ESKNY
+132 
-137 INYDNKNNAKLENI
+137 
-151 QIDNIYI
+151 IDGAFSNLN
-158 DELLKDIN
+158 LLKTSYKNLN
-166 INKKLKVAIDAGN
+166 ISDEYIKQVNRNISIKKKLKIAVDAGN
-179 GAAGPVALEA
+179 GVAGPIAVEI
-189 YRKLGHEV
+189 YRKLGLEL
-197 IDLYCDV
+197 IELYCNV
-204 DGNFPNHHP
+204 DGDFPNHHP
-213 NPSDPKNLTDLINE
+213 NPSDPKNLIDLINE

-280 DVKSSRFLANVI
+280 DVKSSSFLANVI
-292 KDSGGE
+292 KNSGGQ

-320 AGEMSGHIFFNDKWY
+320 AGEMSGHVFFNDKWY

-394 AIFEEAEISTI
+394 AIFENAEISTI

-434 ESKGRLL
+434 ESKERLL

>member
-1 MNLSKNI
+1 MKLAANI

-16 IYDHELN
+16 IYGKEL
-23 NKTVKLIAK
+23 TLDAIALIAK
-32 ALSEIYKNK
+32 SISNLYP
-41 NDKIVIG
+41 NDNDTIVIG
-48 RDGRLSSETLS
+48 RDGRNSSAEIS
-59 KALIEGFLES
+59 KALIDSFLQN
-69 GKDIIDIGQVP
+69 GKNVIDIGEVP
-80 TPLLYYAVNYFKLNS
+80 TPLLYFAVNHLSLNS

-101 SHNPKDYN
+101 SHNPKEYN
-109 GLKII
+109 GLKMI
-114 MDGHA
+114 MDGHT
-119 LAGNEIQKIYENI
+119 LSGGEITRIYDDI
-132 ESKNY
+132 
-137 INYDNKNNAKLENI
+137 
-151 QIDNIYI
+151 IDGAFSNLN
-158 DELLKDIN
+158 LLKTSYKNLN
-166 INKKLKVAIDAGN
+166 ISDEYIKQVNRNISIKKKLKIAVDAGN
-179 GAAGPVALEA
+179 GVAGPIAVEI
-189 YRKLGHEV
+189 YRKLGLEL
-197 IDLYCDV
+197 IELYCSV
-204 DGNFPNHHP
+204 DGDFPNHHP
-213 NPSDPKNLTDLINE
+213 NPSDPKNLIDLINE

-280 DVKSSRFLANVI
+280 DVKSSSFLANVI

-349 IVSNQSIE
+349 IVSNQNIE

-394 AIFEEAEISTI
+394 AIFEDAEISTI

>member
-1 MNLSKNI
+1 MKLAANI

-16 IYDHELN
+16 IYGKEL
-23 NKTVKLIAK
+23 TLDAIALIAK
-32 ALSEIYKNK
+32 SISNLYP
-41 NDKIVIG
+41 NDNDTIVIG
-48 RDGRLSSETLS
+48 RDGRNSSSEIL
-59 KALIEGFLES
+59 KALIDSFLKS
-69 GKDIIDIGQVP
+69 GKNVIDIGEVP
-80 TPLLYYAVNYFKLNS
+80 TPLLYFAVNHLSLNS

-101 SHNPKDYN
+101 SHNPKEYN
-109 GLKII
+109 GLKMI
-114 MDGHA
+114 MDGHT
-119 LAGNEIQKIYENI
+119 LSGGEITRIYDDI
-132 ESKNY
+132 
-137 INYDNKNNAKLENI
+137 
-151 QIDNIYI
+151 IDGAFSNLN
-158 DELLKDIN
+158 LLKTSYKNLN
-166 INKKLKVAIDAGN
+166 ISDEYIKQVNRNISIKKKLKIAVDAGN
-179 GAAGPVALEA
+179 GVAGPIAVEI
-189 YRKLGHEV
+189 YRKLGLEL
-197 IDLYCDV
+197 IELYCSV
-204 DGNFPNHHP
+204 DGDFPNHHP
-213 NPSDPKNLTDLINE
+213 NPSDPKNLIDLINE

-349 IVSNQSIE
+349 IVSNQNIE

>member
-1 MNLSKNI
+1 MKLASNI

-16 IYDHELN
+16 IYGKEL
-23 NKTVKLIAK
+23 TLDAIGLIAK
-32 ALSEIYKNK
+32 SISNLYP
-41 NDKIVIG
+41 NDNDTIVIG
-48 RDGRLSSETLS
+48 RDGRNSSSEIS
-59 KALIEGFLES
+59 KALIDSFLKN
-69 GKDIIDIGQVP
+69 GKNVIDIGEVP
-80 TPLLYYAVNYFKLNS
+80 TPLLYFAVNHLSLNS

-101 SHNPKDYN
+101 SHNPKEYN
-109 GLKII
+109 GLKMI
-114 MDGHA
+114 MDGHT
-119 LAGNEIQKIYENI
+119 LSGGEITRIYDDIIDGAFSNLNLMKTSYKNLNI
-132 ESKNY
+132 SDEY
-137 INYDNKNNAKLENI
+137 IKQVNRNI
-151 QIDNIYI
+151 SI
-158 DELLKDIN
+158 K
-166 INKKLKVAIDAGN
+166 KKLKIAVDAGN
-179 GAAGPVALEA
+179 GVAGPIAVEI
-189 YRKLGHEV
+189 YRKLGLEL
-197 IDLYCDV
+197 IELYCSV
-204 DGNFPNHHP
+204 DGDFPNHHP
-213 NPSDPKNLTDLINE
+213 NPSDPKNLIDLINE

-280 DVKSSRFLANVI
+280 DVKSSSFLANVI
-292 KDSGGE
+292 KNSGGE

-320 AGEMSGHIFFNDKWY
+320 AGEMSGHVFFNDKWY

-357 SSEIFADLPN
+357 SSKIFADLPN

-394 AIFEEAEISTI
+394 AIFEDAVISTI

-410 DYDDGWGLLRASNT
+410 DYNDGWGLLRASNT

-434 ESKGRLL
+434 ESKERLL

>member
-1 MNLSKNI
+1 MKLAANI

-16 IYDHELN
+16 IYGKEL
-23 NKTVKLIAK
+23 TLDAIGLIAK
-32 ALSEIYKNK
+32 SISNLYP
-41 NDKIVIG
+41 NDNDTIVIG
-48 RDGRLSSETLS
+48 RDGRNSSAEIS
-59 KALIEGFLES
+59 KALIDSFLKN
-69 GKDIIDIGQVP
+69 GKNVIDIGEVP
-80 TPLLYYAVNYFKLNS
+80 TPLLYFAVNHLSLNS

-101 SHNPKDYN
+101 SHNPKEYN
-109 GLKII
+109 GLKMI
-114 MDGHA
+114 MDGHT
-119 LAGNEIQKIYENI
+119 LSGGEITRIYDDI
-132 ESKNY
+132 
-137 INYDNKNNAKLENI
+137 
-151 QIDNIYI
+151 IDGAFSNLN
-158 DELLKDIN
+158 LLKTSYKNLN
-166 INKKLKVAIDAGN
+166 ISDEYIKQVNRNISIKKKLKIAVDAGN
-179 GAAGPVALEA
+179 GVAGPIAVEI
-189 YRKLGHEV
+189 YRKLGLEL
-197 IDLYCDV
+197 IELYCNV
-204 DGNFPNHHP
+204 DGDFPNHHP
-213 NPSDPKNLTDLINE
+213 NPSDPKNLIDLINE

-280 DVKSSRFLANVI
+280 DVKSSSFLANVI
-292 KDSGGE
+292 KSSGGE

-320 AGEMSGHIFFNDKWY
+320 AGEMSGHVFFNDKWY

-394 AIFEEAEISTI
+394 AIFENAEISTI

-434 ESKGRLL
+434 ESKERLL

>member
-1 MNLSKNI
+1 MKLASNI

-16 IYDHELN
+16 IYGKEL
-23 NKTVKLIAK
+23 TLDAIGLIAK
-32 ALSEIYKNK
+32 SISNLYP
-41 NDKIVIG
+41 NDNDTIVIG
-48 RDGRLSSETLS
+48 RDGRNSSSEIS
-59 KALIEGFLES
+59 KALIDSFLKN
-69 GKDIIDIGQVP
+69 GKNVIDIGEVP
-80 TPLLYYAVNYFKLNS
+80 TPLLYFAVIHLSLNS

-101 SHNPKDYN
+101 SHNPKEYN
-109 GLKII
+109 GLKMI
-114 MDGHA
+114 MDGHT
-119 LAGNEIQKIYENI
+119 LSGGEITRIYDDIIDGTFRNLNFLNTSYKNLNI
-132 ESKNY
+132 SDEY
-137 INYDNKNNAKLENI
+137 IKQVSRNI
-151 QIDNIYI
+151 SI
-158 DELLKDIN
+158 K
-166 INKKLKVAIDAGN
+166 KKLRIAVDAGN
-179 GAAGPVALEA
+179 GVAGPIAVEI
-189 YRKLGHEV
+189 YRKLGLEL
-197 IDLYCDV
+197 IELFCIV
-204 DGNFPNHHP
+204 DGDFPNHHP
-213 NPSDPKNLTDLINE
+213 NPSDPKNLIDLINE

-292 KDSGGE
+292 KDFGGD

-349 IVSNQSIE
+349 IVSNQNIE

-434 ESKGRLL
+434 ESKARLL

-456 RLEIP
+456 KLEIP

>member
-1 MNLSKNI
+1 MKLAANI

-16 IYDHELN
+16 IYGKEL
-23 NKTVKLIAK
+23 TLDAIGLIAK
-32 ALSEIYKNK
+32 SISNLYP
-41 NDKIVIG
+41 NDNDTIVIG
-48 RDGRLSSETLS
+48 RDGRNSSSEIS
-59 KALIEGFLES
+59 KALIDSFLKN
-69 GKDIIDIGQVP
+69 GKNVIDIGEVP
-80 TPLLYYAVNYFKLNS
+80 TPLLYFAVNHLSLNS

-101 SHNPKDYN
+101 SHNPKEYN
-109 GLKII
+109 GLKMI
-114 MDGHA
+114 MDGHT
-119 LAGNEIQKIYENI
+119 LSGEEITRIYDDIIDGAFSNLNFLNTFYKNLNI
-132 ESKNY
+132 SDEY
-137 INYDNKNNAKLENI
+137 IKQVNRNI
-151 QIDNIYI
+151 SI
-158 DELLKDIN
+158 K
-166 INKKLKVAIDAGN
+166 KKLKIAVDAGN
-179 GAAGPVALEA
+179 GVAGPIAVEI
-189 YRKLGHEV
+189 YRKLGLEL
-197 IDLYCDV
+197 IELYCSV
-204 DGNFPNHHP
+204 DGDFPNHHP
-213 NPSDPKNLTDLINE
+213 NPSDPKNLIDLINE

-280 DVKSSRFLANVI
+280 DVKSSSFLANVI

-320 AGEMSGHIFFNDKWY
+320 AGEMSGHVFFNDKWY

-394 AIFEEAEISTI
+394 AIFEDAEISTI

-434 ESKGRLL
+434 ESKERLL

>member
-1 MNLSKNI
+1 MKLAANI

-16 IYDHELN
+16 IYGKEL
-23 NKTVKLIAK
+23 TLDAIGLIAK
-32 ALSEIYKNK
+32 SISNLYP
-41 NDKIVIG
+41 NDNDTIVIG
-48 RDGRLSSETLS
+48 RDGRNSSSEIS
-59 KALIEGFLES
+59 KALIDSFLKN
-69 GKDIIDIGQVP
+69 GKNVIDIGEVP
-80 TPLLYYAVNYFKLNS
+80 TPLLYFAVNHLSLNS

-101 SHNPKDYN
+101 SHNPKEYN
-109 GLKII
+109 GLKMI
-114 MDGHA
+114 MDGHT
-119 LAGNEIQKIYENI
+119 LSGGEITRIYDDI
-132 ESKNY
+132 
-137 INYDNKNNAKLENI
+137 
-151 QIDNIYI
+151 IDGAFSNLN
-158 DELLKDIN
+158 LLKTSYKNLN
-166 INKKLKVAIDAGN
+166 ISDEYIKQVNRNISIKKKLKIAVDAGN
-179 GAAGPVALEA
+179 GVAGPIAVEI
-189 YRKLGHEV
+189 YRKLGLEL
-197 IDLYCDV
+197 IELYCSV
-204 DGNFPNHHP
+204 DGDFPNHHP
-213 NPSDPKNLTDLINE
+213 NPSDPKNLIDLINE

-394 AIFEEAEISTI
+394 AIFEDAEISTI